1 MIIEKGNIVKL
12 DYEGRFEDGQV
23 FDSSKRGEESHPLSF
38 EVGSGKVIKGFDE
51 AVIGMEKDEEKEFEI
66 LPENAYGE
74 YNAELKKDIP
84 KSNLPAEGTPKVGM
98 GLMMTMPDGSQVPS
112 QIMAVDEEKVTID
125 LNHPLAG
132 KKLIFKI
139 KIVDINSKD

>member
-1 MIIEKGNIVKL
+1 MAIENTNTVTL
-12 DYEGRFEDGQV
+12 DYEGRLENGQI
-23 FDSSKRGEESHPLSF
+23 FDSSKRGEESHPLIF

-51 AVIGMEKDEEKEFEI
+51 AVVGMEKDEEKEFEI

-74 YNAELKKDIP
+74 YNSELKKDIP
-84 KSNLPAEGTPKVGM
+84 RSSLPAEGTPKVGM
-98 GLMMTMPDGSQVPS
+98 GLMMTMPDGNQIPS